1 MDDLLKGVN
10 KSDLLVILISCIS
23 LFVSVIVLFIT
34 YKTYILK
41 YGHKVRGWIGISS
54 SITSSNNYFHSLVLE
69 NLKDKDLVI
78 FDIYVRFG
86 HNIYLNMLDKD
97 DLNESY
103 FHIIPALSTKE
114 FRFGP
119 AIEYIS
125 GTELVNSSQLFD
137 NNRTNQSIVLATNQ
151 GKVVVRPF
159 KKGWS
164 PISDYF
170 NNYGT
175 VIINPIRYY
184 SDNSIYGRKG
194 KEKERVNPAI
204 DYSTYGNQTLFL
216 VVLKRKYFGVVTYPI
231 WKSCKVQYFSDI
243 DFTEESLTSKES
255 LKKFLLKEKS
265 NKRID
270 FESIDTI
277 IDFQS
282 YVSDVRKKYTTDPIQ
297 FEPENWFTY
306 RIVDKIQTYLY
317 KFNDYYKRKFQKKEK
332 Q

>member
-1 MDDLLKGVN
+1 MGDFLNDIS
-10 KSDLLVILISCIS
+10 KSDLLVILVSSIS
-23 LFVSVIVLFIT
+23 LIVSTIVLLIT

-54 SITSSNNYFHSLVLE
+54 SITSSYSYFHTLVLE

-86 HNIYLNMLDKD
+86 HNIYLDMLDKD

-103 FHIIPALSTKE
+103 FHIIPALSAKE

-125 GTELVNSSQLFD
+125 GTELVNSSQLFA
-137 NNRTNQSIVLATNQ
+137 NNKANKTIVLSTNQ

-170 NNYGT
+170 KNYGT

-184 SDNSIYGRKG
+184 SDDSIYGRKG

-204 DYSTYGNQTLFL
+204 DYGTYGNQTLFL
-216 VVLKRKYFGVVTYPI
+216 VVLKRKHFGLVTYPI
-231 WKSCKVQYFSDI
+231 WRTSKVQYFSNI
-243 DFTEESLTSKES
+243 NFTEESLGSKES
-255 LKKFLLKEKS
+255 LKKLLLKEKS
-265 NKRID
+265 NKKID

-282 YVSDVRKKYTTDPIQ
+282 YVSDVRKKYTSAPIQ
-297 FEPENWFTY
+297 FEAESWFTY
-306 RIVDKIQTYLY
+306 HIVDKIQTYWY
-317 KFNDYYKRKFQKKEK
+317 KFKEHYKRK
-332 Q
+332 